1 MGPRAASLGRPNDG
15 CSLERKREHPP
26 KPFYSSD
33 GPRSAGARASSP
45 RIRFYLKTRIGC
57 GRLGRPLG
65 LRLVEAPRRLAP
77 PRLPCYAWGNAGELA
92 MIIRCIL
99 FVDGKPQDCIL
110 GAVPRVG
117 ELILTRNSEVVVEN
131 IKHIARG
138 ALEENPGPHVQIFAK
153 VVPAVRRIDDA
164 PRPQE
169 ARSAPPT

>member
-1 MGPRAASLGRPNDG
+1 LTWQASQPETCGGSTKARAATLALL
-15 CSLERKREHPP
+15 CL
-26 KPFYSSD
+26 
-33 GPRSAGARASSP
+33 AQ
-45 RIRFYLKTRIGC
+45 
-57 GRLGRPLG
+57 
-65 LRLVEAPRRLAP
+65 RR
-77 PRLPCYAWGNAGELA
+77 GLA

-99 FVDGKPQDCIL
+99 FVDGKSHECIL

-117 ELILTRNSEVVVEN
+117 ELILTRTSEVVVEN

-153 VVPAVRRIDDA
+153 VIPVARRVDDA